1 MRLGKNAANWSGFF
15 LGARRAA
22 LTLVAAVMMMVTFAP
37 AKAASVPS
45 DDEQEILIRTTL
57 MTFNDANMTGNYS
70 VLHAKASKEVQA
82 QLSVEKLFETFK
94 PFRTNQLFFEDII
107 YEDYDSYED
116 AMFDSDGAL
125 VLVGVFKTDR
135 VKVSY
140 RLEFVKNDAVW
151 KWSGIKV
158 NADKLRQ

>member
-1 MRLGKNAANWSGFF
+1 MMFQRAEVTASKLALRSRLVVLALITAVAISGAF
-15 LGARRAA
+15 
-22 LTLVAAVMMMVTFAP
+22 TQ
-37 AKAASVPS
+37 AKAASLPS

-82 QLSVEKLFETFK
+82 QLSIEKLFETFK
-94 PFRTNQLFFEDII
+94 PFRTNRLFFEDIV

-116 AMFDSDGAL
+116 AKFDSDGAL
-125 VLVGVFKTDR
+125 VLAGVFKTDR

-140 RLEFVKNDAVW
+140 RLEFVNNDAIW

-158 NADKLRQ
+158 NADKLR

>member
-1 MRLGKNAANWSGFF
+1 MRLGKNGAKWSEFF
-15 LGARRAA
+15 LGAKRAA
-22 LTLVAAVMMMVTFAP
+22 LTLVAAIMMIVAFAP
-37 AKAASVPS
+37 ANAASVPS

-82 QLSVEKLFETFK
+82 QLSIEKLFETFK

-116 AMFDSDGAL
+116 AKLDDEGAL
-125 VLVGVFKTDR
+125 VLAGVFKTDSIR
-135 VKVSY
+135 VKY
-140 RLEFVKNDAVW
+140 RLRFVKNDAAW
-151 KWSGIKV
+151 KWLGI
-158 NADKLRQ
+158 NADVQKLR

>member
-1 MRLGKNAANWSGFF
+1 MRLGKHVAKWSEFM

-22 LTLVAAVMMMVTFAP
+22 LTLVAAVMMIVTVAP
-37 AKAASVPS
+37 AYAASVPS

-82 QLSVEKLFETFK
+82 QLSIEKLFETFK

-116 AMFDSDGAL
+116 AKFDADGAL
-125 VLVGVFKTDR
+125 VLAGVFKTDR
-135 VKVSY
+135 VKLSY

>member
-1 MRLGKNAANWSGFF
+1 MMFQ
-15 LGARRAA
+15 RAEVTASKLA
-22 LTLVAAVMMMVTFAP
+22 LRIRIVVLALIAAVAISGAFTQ
-37 AKAASVPS
+37 AKAAPLPS

-70 VLHAKASKEVQA
+70 VLHAKASKELQA
-82 QLSVEKLFETFK
+82 QLSIEKLFETFK
-94 PFRTNQLFFEDII
+94 PFRTNRLFFEDIV

-116 AMFDSDGAL
+116 AKFDSDGAL
-125 VLVGVFKTDR
+125 VLAGVFKTDR

-140 RLEFVKNDAVW
+140 RLEFVNNDAIW

-158 NADKLRQ
+158 NADKLR

>member
-1 MRLGKNAANWSGFF
+1 MMFQ
-15 LGARRAA
+15 RAEVTASKLA
-22 LTLVAAVMMMVTFAP
+22 LRIRMVVLALIAAVAISGAFTQ
-37 AKAASVPS
+37 AKAAPLPS

-70 VLHAKASKEVQA
+70 VLHAKASKELQA
-82 QLSVEKLFETFK
+82 QLSIEKLFETFK
-94 PFRTNQLFFEDII
+94 PFRTNRLFFEDIV

-116 AMFDSDGAL
+116 AKFDSDGAL
-125 VLVGVFKTDR
+125 VLAGVFKTDR

-140 RLEFVKNDAVW
+140 RLEFVNNDAIW

-158 NADKLRQ
+158 NADKLR

>member
-1 MRLGKNAANWSGFF
+1 MMFQRAEVTASKLALRIRLVVLALITAVAISGAF
-15 LGARRAA
+15 
-22 LTLVAAVMMMVTFAP
+22 TQ
-37 AKAASVPS
+37 AKAAPLPS

-57 MTFNDANMTGNYS
+57 RTFNDANMTGNYS

-116 AMFDSDGAL
+116 AKFDDEGAL
-125 VLVGVFKTDR
+125 VLAGVFKTDSIR
-135 VKVSY
+135 VKY
-140 RLEFVKNDAVW
+140 RLRFVKNDASW
-151 KWSGIKV
+151 KWLGI
-158 NADKLRQ
+158 NANVEKLR

>member
-1 MRLGKNAANWSGFF
+1 MGFQLIGAKSSEF
-15 LGARRAA
+15 LVRASRA
-22 LTLVAAVMMMVTFAP
+22 VLTLIAVLMMMASFAP
-37 AKAASVPS
+37 ARAASFPS

-82 QLSVEKLFETFK
+82 QLSIEKLFETFK

-116 AMFDSDGAL
+116 AKLDDEGAL
-125 VLVGVFKTDR
+125 VLAGVFKTDSIR
-135 VKVSY
+135 VKY
-140 RLEFVKNDAVW
+140 RLRFVKNDAAW
-151 KWSGIKV
+151 KWLGI
-158 NADKLRQ
+158 NADVQKLR

>member
-1 MRLGKNAANWSGFF
+1 MMFQ
-15 LGARRAA
+15 RAEVTASKLA
-22 LTLVAAVMMMVTFAP
+22 LRIRMVVLALIAAVAISGAFTQ
-37 AKAASVPS
+37 AKAAPLPS

-82 QLSVEKLFETFK
+82 QLSIEKLFETFK
-94 PFRTNQLFFEDII
+94 PFRTNRLFFEDIV

-116 AMFDSDGAL
+116 ANFDSDGAL
-125 VLVGVFKTDR
+125 VLAGVFKTDR

-140 RLEFVKNDAVW
+140 RLEFVNNDAIW
-151 KWSGIKV
+151 KWSGIRV
-158 NADKLRQ
+158 NADKLR

>member
-1 MRLGKNAANWSGFF
+1 
-15 LGARRAA
+15 
-22 LTLVAAVMMMVTFAP
+22 MMMASFAP
-37 AKAASVPS
+37 ASAASFPS

-82 QLSVEKLFETFK
+82 QLSIEKLFETFK

-116 AMFDSDGAL
+116 AKLDDEGAL
-125 VLVGVFKTDR
+125 VLAGVFKTDSIR
-135 VKVSY
+135 VKY
-140 RLEFVKNDAVW
+140 RLRFVKNDAAW
-151 KWSGIKV
+151 KWLGI
-158 NADKLRQ
+158 NADVQKLR